1 MIRIV
6 TDSTSDLSPQRA
18 AELGVEVVPLAV
30 HFGEETFRDGVDITK
45 EEFYTRLAQ
54 VDTLPTTSQ
63 VPPETFIQVFQRLT
77 EGGDQVLGLFI
88 SGAMSGTDQSA
99 NIARGI
105 VDEANIAIVETGT
118 VTFGLGLLVETAC
131 RLRDQGLSLSEL
143 EQKLTQLAGRVRL
156 LAVVDTLKYLKM
168 GGRISG
174 ATAVVGGILGITPI
188 ITIQDGLV
196 VSVGKT
202 RGRKAGFQFIDKW
215 LQEKE
220 APDTS
225 LPVTFGHSNAP
236 QVMEE
241 CMAYFGP
248 KLAGADL
255 LPSDI
260 GAVVGTHVGPGAGGL
275 AFFVKE

>member
-88 SGAMSGTDQSA
+88 SGAMSGTNQSA

-105 VDEANIAIVETGT
+105 VDEDNIAIVETGT

-143 EQKLTQLAGRVRL
+143 EQKLTQLTGRVRL

>member
-30 HFGEETFRDGVDITK
+30 HFGEETFRDGVEITN
-45 EEFYTRLAQ
+45 EEFYARLAQ

-63 VPPETFIQVFQRLT
+63 VPPETFIQVFRRIT

-88 SGAMSGTDQSA
+88 SGAMSGTSQSA

-105 VDEANIAIVETGT
+105 VDEDNIAVVETGT
-118 VTFGLGLLVETAC
+118 VTFGLGLLVEAAC

-143 EQKLTQLAGRVRL
+143 EQKLAELAGRVRL

-202 RGRKAGFQFIDKW
+202 RGRKPGFQFIQKW

-225 LPVTFGHSNAP
+225 LPVSFGHSNAP
-236 QVMEE
+236 KAMEE
-241 CMAYFGP
+241 CMAFFGP
-248 KLAGADL
+248 QLAGADL
-255 LPSDI
+255 LSSDI
-260 GAVVGTHVGPGAGGL
+260 GSVVGTHVGPGAAGL
-275 AFFVKE
+275 AYFVQQ

>member
-88 SGAMSGTDQSA
+88 SGAMSGTNQSA

-215 LQEKE
+215 FQEKE

>member
-88 SGAMSGTDQSA
+88 SGAMSGTNQSA

-105 VDEANIAIVETGT
+105 VDEDNIAIVETGT

-215 LQEKE
+215 FQEKE

-248 KLAGADL
+248 KLARADL

>member
-88 SGAMSGTDQSA
+88 SGAMSGTNQSA

-143 EQKLTQLAGRVRL
+143 EQKLTELAGRVRL

>member
-18 AELGVEVVPLAV
+18 AQLGVEVVPLAV
-30 HFGEETFRDGVDITK
+30 HFGEESFLDGVEMTK
-45 EEFYTRLAQ
+45 EAFYTRLAG

-63 VPPETFIQVFQRLT
+63 IPPETFIQTFRRIRE
-77 EGGDQVLGLFI
+77 EGDEVLGLFI
-88 SGAMSGTDQSA
+88 SGAMSGTCQSA
-99 NIARGI
+99 HIAREV
-105 VDEANIAIVETGT
+105 VDEDHIAIVETGT
-118 VTFGLGLLVETAC
+118 VTFALGLLVEVAC

-143 EQKLTQLAGRVRL
+143 TERLGELAGRIRL

-188 ITIQDGLV
+188 ITIENGLV
-196 VSVGKT
+196 ESVGKT
-202 RGRKAGFQFIDKW
+202 RGRKAGFQFIQKW

-236 QVMEE
+236 KALEE
-241 CMAYFGP
+241 CMAFFGP
-248 KLAGADL
+248 QLAGADL

-260 GAVVGTHVGPGAGGL
+260 GAVVGTHVGPGAVGL
-275 AFFVKE
+275 AYFVQK

>member
-88 SGAMSGTDQSA
+88 SGAMSGTNQSA

-105 VDEANIAIVETGT
+105 VDEDNIAIVETGT

>member
-88 SGAMSGTDQSA
+88 SGAMSGTNQSA

-143 EQKLTQLAGRVRL
+143 EQKLTELAGRVRL

-215 LQEKE
+215 FQEKE

>member
-30 HFGEETFRDGVDITK
+30 HFGEETFRDGVDITN
-45 EEFYTRLAQ
+45 EQFYTRLAQ

-63 VPPETFIQVFQRLT
+63 VPPETFIQVFRRLT

-88 SGAMSGTDQSA
+88 SGAMSGTSQSA
-99 NIARGI
+99 HIAREI
-105 VDEANIAIVETGT
+105 VDEDNIAVVETGT

-143 EQKLTQLAGRVRL
+143 EEKLTRLAGRVRL

-196 VSVGKT
+196 ASVGKT

-225 LPVTFGHSNAP
+225 LPVTFGHSHSPAA
-236 QVMEE
+236 MEE
-241 CMAYFGP
+241 CMAFFAP

-255 LPSDI
+255 LSSDI
-260 GAVVGTHVGPGAGGL
+260 GAVVGTHVGPGATGL